1 MAKDYCA
8 HCGKELNGHGLVF
21 DDIDIFCDE
30 KCAAEF
36 FDNDLGCVE
45 ILIDDGRL
53 VWED

>member
-1 MAKDYCA
+1 MAKTHCA

-30 KCAAEF
+30 ECAAKF
-36 FDNDLGCVE
+36 FDNDKGCVE

-53 VWED
+53 VWEE